1 MRLLKPLN
9 SSHLRWL
16 HLKLL
21 TSLKW
26 LHLST
31 ELVSHYHNC
40 LSQKRLKIDKK
51 HTWWKSSMSIS
62 ASAFHDFSSETQ
74 KRCKASTREMT
85 YNNHAKHKALLLTR
99 GILVKYDFGVFK
111 KVFSNDE
118 DLLSTPH
125 WTAVQWLFQYFRHS
139 CWLGC
144 KHSRY
149 TSCIYVLKFYLYVQ
163 PRQK

>member
-1 MRLLKPLN
+1 
-9 SSHLRWL
+9 
-16 HLKLL
+16 
-21 TSLKW
+21 
-26 LHLST
+26 
-31 ELVSHYHNC
+31 
-40 LSQKRLKIDKK
+40 
-51 HTWWKSSMSIS
+51 MSIS

-74 KRCKASTREMT
+74 KRCKVSTREMT
-85 YNNHAKHKALLLTR
+85 SPIMTMQNKGLLLTR

-125 WTAVQWLFQYFRHS
+125 WTAVQWLLQYFRHS

-149 TSCIYVLKFYLYVQ
+149 TSCIYIFKVFFTRATQAEIKWHLTVTAKKFMLKRLKQWFKKLTRKHRSAVDWKGKTKL
-163 PRQK
+163 PN

>member
-16 HLKLL
+16 HLKPL

-26 LHLST
+26 LHLCT

-85 YNNHAKHKALLLTR
+85 SPIITMQNIKLYYWPEAFSWNMTLVSLRKFFPMMKTSSPPLTEQLCSDFFSISGTPAGWAVNTADTCHA
-99 GILVKYDFGVFK
+99 FMF
-111 KVFSNDE
+111 
-118 DLLSTPH
+118 
-125 WTAVQWLFQYFRHS
+125 
-139 CWLGC
+139 
-144 KHSRY
+144 
-149 TSCIYVLKFYLYVQ
+149 
-163 PRQK
+163 